1 MDAAEP
7 DFEHHPIQIRLDPSD
22 AQFVDAIHTNGAPM
36 TSGGAGLMQAS
47 GHVDFYVN
55 GGEKQP
61 DCPGQILG
69 AVSGLFGGGT
79 QGNFHGITKT
89 SQFIII
95 RILVFKAILNNNSI
109 I

>member
-55 GGEKQP
+55 GGEVQP

-79 QGNFHGITKT
+79 AGNLHGITQT
-89 SQFIII
+89 PQF
-95 RILVFKAILNNNSI
+95 RIEVFNAIVNTISVI
-109 I
+109 

>member
-1 MDAAEP
+1 
-7 DFEHHPIQIRLDPSD
+7 
-22 AQFVDAIHTNGAPM
+22 M

-55 GGEKQP
+55 GGEVQP

-79 QGNFHGITKT
+79 EGNLRGITQTPYNQVNKIMEDT
-89 SQFIII
+89 G
-95 RILVFKAILNNNSI
+95 K
-109 I
+109 